1 LAQVLQSG
9 FPARSIARATACA
22 IEQPAGAEI
31 VIRPTAQDFCGSAEA
46 EQSLKTRRYMNFK
59 NNRQELGIT
68 LVNHVGY
75 EQSRSAGKDEHSHVA
90 TSLLSHGEG

>member
-1 LAQVLQSG
+1 VAI
-9 FPARSIARATACA
+9 PARSIRKGDRLRDRATGRGGNRH
-22 IEQPAGAEI
+22 PAHGA
-31 VIRPTAQDFCGSAEA
+31 DFCDSAEA